1 MPDPD
6 PGPAAGDPLCDE
18 DARRGELLKE
28 DEKLLCKEVKE
39 EEGRRGVV
47 EGPVTW

>member
-1 MPDPD
+1 VLDPD
-6 PGPAAGDPLCDE
+6 PEPGAGDPPRDE

-28 DEKLLCKEVKE
+28 DEKLLCMAVKE